1 MKANQKTLYNDLKLK
16 LQENLF
22 LNHYPSNSQSTNS
35 NQTAVKTNQTAVK
48 IEKNRGRLE
57 TRVCTILPY
66 QNENWTS
73 IKTIIMIQKH
83 IQLNQTKP
91 QANCKN
97 MEVFE
102 TIYLISNEEKNADYY
117 LNLKRKHWSIEA
129 FHYIKNITYKED
141 TSKITKLN
149 SPKNHSFIK
158 SLAITIYKSLGFNNQ
173 ASAIRLLSNNIP
185 ALFKILMRF
194 GS

>member
-35 NQTAVKTNQTAVK
+35 NQTAVK

-73 IKTIIMIQKH
+73 IKTIIMIQNH
-83 IQLNQTKP
+83 IQLNQTKSQSNQSHIQQIP
-91 QANCKN
+91 IPILKQQANCKN

-102 TIYLISNEEKNADYY
+102 TIYTHPTN
-117 LNLKRKHWSIEA
+117 
-129 FHYIKNITYKED
+129 
-141 TSKITKLN
+141 
-149 SPKNHSFIK
+149 NH
-158 SLAITIYKSLGFNNQ
+158 
-173 ASAIRLLSNNIP
+173 
-185 ALFKILMRF
+185 
-194 GS
+194 